1 MQLKINIFFLLFK
14 VIYVYIIKMDK
25 SIIIK
30 KFNNLLNSFLVQLSP
45 ILGSTY
51 LFYFKKLCKYNAIA
65 PLNYFINN
73 IYQYKNQIMDKD
85 ISYFKNDNQVVK
97 DCDSD
102 DYKLQEIFKLRG
114 IFDKINEKSR
124 NNTWMY
130 LQALIGLAEE
140 YVILKKN

>member
-1 MQLKINIFFLLFK
+1 
-14 VIYVYIIKMDK
+14 MDK